1 MKKVLIALGIIVVL
15 VAGGFTYVYLNLDE
29 LVETAIETA
38 GSRALGTQVA
48 VGSVALN
55 LTGGTAEIYDF
66 TIANPQGFTQGDMLR
81 FSELSVGLDIQNISA
96 ESIHVLSVV
105 SRDPCVLYE
114 SRDGMTNF
122 DAISSRFDSGE
133 PAEPAEDPGSQP
145 RVIVDDIL
153 IENIS
158 GTLMDDRLPN
168 PVEVSLG
175 DIELQNLDGT
185 PADLA
190 SQVMAQILSQVG
202 RRAAEALV
210 SRVTDLLGNSE
221 ELQNRVDEGRQRL
234 EEEVGGALDR
244 VGNLFGGGD
253 DDEN

>member
-96 ESIHVLSVV
+96 DQSMFS
-105 SRDPCVLYE
+105 
-114 SRDGMTNF
+114 
-122 DAISSRFDSGE
+122 ASSRGI
-133 PAEPAEDPGSQP
+133 PMCYT
-145 RVIVDDIL
+145 RV
-153 IENIS
+153 
-158 GTLMDDRLPN
+158 
-168 PVEVSLG
+168 
-175 DIELQNLDGT
+175 
-185 PADLA
+185 A
-190 SQVMAQILSQVG
+190 MA
-202 RRAAEALV
+202 
-210 SRVTDLLGNSE
+210 
-221 ELQNRVDEGRQRL
+221 
-234 EEEVGGALDR
+234 
-244 VGNLFGGGD
+244 
-253 DDEN
+253 